1 VFRFRICIGY
11 VSGAV
16 DPPKAKNTNRKG
28 NKLEISCFLELHV
41 LTGGLQASRG
51 VWKTSVEAC
60 LDLK

>member
-11 VSGAV
+11 VSGSV

-28 NKLEISCFLELHV
+28 KNLKISCFEELDV

-51 VWKTSVEAC
+51 VWKTSVEA
-60 LDLK
+60 